1 MVKFNYLQF
10 IVEQLFFN
18 IFYINKGKIV
28 TTNFINIYIMKYKI
42 EGFINSKCLNMYYII
57 CLN

>member
-18 IFYINKGKIV
+18 IFYINKGKIF
-28 TTNFINIYIMKYKI
+28 TTNFINIDKLKYKI